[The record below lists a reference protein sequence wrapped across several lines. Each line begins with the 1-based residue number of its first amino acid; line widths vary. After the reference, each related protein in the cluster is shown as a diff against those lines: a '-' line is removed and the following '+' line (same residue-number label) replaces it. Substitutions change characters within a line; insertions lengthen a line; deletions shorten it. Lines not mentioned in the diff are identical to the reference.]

1 MCVYVC
7 VCVYVRGGLSLI
19 KVEECV
25 ARFLLII
32 NCELIQV
39 IGLTGVTPAVEARI
53 AEDGFRLVVTAWVPS
68 VCPRLVWR
76 GN

>member
-1 MCVYVC
+1 MCV
-7 VCVYVRGGLSLI
+7 GGLSLI

-39 IGLTGVTPAVEARI
+39 IGLTGVTPTVEARI
-53 AEDGFRLVVTAWVPS
+53 AEDGFRLVATA
-68 VCPRLVWR
+68 
-76 GN
+76 